1 MENQP
6 VTLESA
12 HKTLMILTIS
22 DLLMVVLFVLVCET
36 GLVDLTVADPSE
48 NATTL
53 FLTECIDQIVSIA
66 LIPLALYLF
75 KFKKVHAELMAK
87 KAEALQRWGI
97 IRLQLLLLPLYVN
110 IIVYYITMVPGYA
123 YMAVILLIALVFVFP
138 SKGRCEREISE

>member
-75 KFKKVHAELMAK
+75 KIKKVHEELMAK

-97 IRLQLLLLPLYVN
+97 IRLQFLFLPLYVN
-110 IIVYYITMVPGYA
+110 IVLYYITMVPGYA

>member
-6 VTLESA
+6 ITLESA
-12 HKTLMILTIS
+12 QKVLMILAVS
-22 DLLMVVLFVLVCET
+22 DLLMAVLIVLVCET
-36 GLVDLTVADPSE
+36 GAVDLSVVDFSE
-48 NATTL
+48 NPTVL